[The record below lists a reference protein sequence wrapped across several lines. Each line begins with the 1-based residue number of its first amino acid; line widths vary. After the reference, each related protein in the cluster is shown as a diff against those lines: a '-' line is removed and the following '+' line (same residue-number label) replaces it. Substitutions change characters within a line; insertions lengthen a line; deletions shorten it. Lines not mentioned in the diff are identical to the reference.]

1 MSQGLDA
8 LPKPLRHLSR
18 MLDWVIAVCGAGLVI
33 IVFGNACLRFAANYD
48 VAWARELATFLM
60 VWVTFLGL
68 ATAEARGVHMRV
80 TEISAYF
87 FSGKARRWLDIAI
100 NIVIAVV
107 LVLIIWFGIKISIR
121 TWDQDSTILY
131 WPVGLLYAAM
141 PAGVFLTL
149 IFLAGHTVR
158 LLLSTDPYAHEKE

>member
-8 LPKPLRHLSR
+8 LPKPLRSLSR
-18 MLDWVIAVCGAGLVI
+18 ILDVVIAICGAGLVI
-33 IVFGNACLRFAANYD
+33 IVFGNAFLRFVANYD

-80 TEISAYF
+80 TEIAAYL
-87 FSGKARRWLDIAI
+87 FSGKARRWLDVGI
-100 NIVIAVV
+100 NVVIAAV
-107 LVLIIWFGIKISIR
+107 LVIIIWFGIKISIR

-149 IFLAGHTVR
+149 IFLAGHTIR
-158 LLLSTDPYAHEKE
+158 LLVSTDPYAHEKE

>member
-1 MSQGLDA
+1 MSQYLDA
-8 LPKPLRHLSR
+8 LPKSLRKLSR
-18 MLDWVIAVCGAGLVI
+18 VLDVVIALCGAGLVT
-33 IVFGNACLRFAANYD
+33 IVFGNAFLRFIANYD

-80 TEISAYF
+80 TEIAAYIFSA
-87 FSGKARRWLDIAI
+87 GARRRLDIGI
-100 NIVIAVV
+100 NAVIAVT

-149 IFLAGHTVR
+149 VFLAGHTVR
-158 LLLSTDPYAHEKE
+158 LLVSTDPYAHEKE

>member
-1 MSQGLDA
+1 MSHCLDE
-8 LPKPLRHLSR
+8 LPKPLRKLSR
-18 MLDWVIAVCGAGLVI
+18 VLDAVIALCGAGLVI
-33 IVFGNACLRFAANYD
+33 IVFGNAFLRFVANYD

-80 TEISAYF
+80 TEIAAHI
-87 FSGKARRWLDIAI
+87 FSPNARRRLDVGI
-100 NIVIAVV
+100 NAVIAVT
-107 LVLIIWFGIKISIR
+107 LVTIIWFGIKISIR

-149 IFLAGHTVR
+149 IFLVGHSWR
-158 LLLSTDPYAHEKE
+158 LLVSTDPYAHEKE

>member
-1 MSQGLDA
+1 MSHGLDA
-8 LPKPLRHLSR
+8 LPKPLRKLSR
-18 MLDWVIAVCGAGLVI
+18 ILDAVIALCGAGVVI
-33 IVFGNACLRFAANYD
+33 IVFGNAFLRFVANYD

-80 TEISAYF
+80 TEVAAHIFSAR
-87 FSGKARRWLDIAI
+87 ARRWLDIGI
-100 NIVIAVV
+100 NVVIAVV
-107 LVLIIWFGIKISIR
+107 LVIIIWYGIKISIR

-149 IFLAGHTVR
+149 IFLTGHTIR
-158 LLLSTDPYAHEKE
+158 LLVSTDPYAHEKE

>member
-1 MSQGLDA
+1 MSQFDG
-8 LPKPLRHLSR
+8 LPKPLRKLSR
-18 MLDWVIAVCGAGLVI
+18 IIDIVIALCGAGLVT
-33 IVFGNACLRFAANYD
+33 IVFGNAFLRFVANYD

-80 TEISAYF
+80 TEIAAHIFSA
-87 FSGKARRWLDIAI
+87 GARRWLDIAI
-100 NIVIAVV
+100 NSVV
-107 LVLIIWFGIKISIR
+107 ALVLGIIIWFGIKISIR

-141 PAGVFLTL
+141 PVGAFLTL
-149 IFLAGHTVR
+149 VFLLGHTMRMFV
-158 LLLSTDPYAHEKE
+158 STDPYAHEKE

>member
-1 MSQGLDA
+1 MSHGLNA
-8 LPKPLRHLSR
+8 LPKPLRKLSR
-18 MLDWVIAVCGAGLVI
+18 ILDAVIALCGAGLVI
-33 IVFGNACLRFAANYD
+33 IVFGNAFLRFVASYD

-80 TEISAYF
+80 TEISAYV
-87 FSGKARRWLDIAI
+87 FSARARRWLDIGI
-100 NIVIAVV
+100 NVVIAVV
-107 LVLIIWFGIKISIR
+107 LVIIIWFGIKISIR

-149 IFLAGHTVR
+149 VFLAGHTVR
-158 LLLSTDPYAHEKE
+158 LLVSTDPYAHEKE